1 MDFDDFPDQLRQRLD
16 SLGEHVLARTAVQEF
31 LAMARLPIDD
41 RFPRS
46 DADDFVRAIAGTND
60 DGHWIQLLRE
70 VATHANDEWAGTAYF
85 NLILDFD
92 RSIID
97 GPVEFS
103 LDLNDEVP
111 YPISD
116 VMALMDAAS
125 DVHRLL
131 AVPARSWETY
141 VDGV

>member
-1 MDFDDFPDQLRQRLD
+1 MDFDDFPDHLRQRLD
-16 SLGEHVLARTAVQEF
+16 SLGEQAPARAAVQEF

-46 DADDFVRAIAGTND
+46 EADDFVRAIAGTTD
-60 DGHWIQLLRE
+60 DSHQIQLLRE
-70 VATHANDEWAGTAYF
+70 VATYMDDEFAGIAYF

-92 RSIID
+92 RSTID

-103 LDLNDEVP
+103 LDLDEEAP
-111 YPISD
+111 YPLSD
-116 VMALMDAAS
+116 VIPMMEAAN

-131 AVPARSWETY
+131 TVPPRSWKTY